1 MIFAQ
6 IAWSMSAG
14 FADEPH
20 NDAAQAVDFAVAS
33 SRFMVVVLVR
43 LLCGIIGGDIEGS
56 VAA

>member
-1 MIFAQ
+1 MIFSQTAGST
-6 IAWSMSAG
+6 WCG

-33 SRFMVVVLVR
+33 SWFIVVVLVR
-43 LLCGIIGGDIEGS
+43 FLSEIIGGGIKGS

>member
-1 MIFAQ
+1 MIFSHTAGS
-6 IAWSMSAG
+6 AWCG

-33 SRFMVVVLVR
+33 SWFMVVVLVR
-43 LLCGIIGGDIEGS
+43 LLSEIIGGDIEGS